1 MFYSKGYS
9 LERMSEFLTTTS
21 QGVYGIPLGVSA
33 SYIILFSIYGI
44 ATKIAPIALALIM
57 FGLGLGLTVNDFLRV
72 VKIPRDFLVGFLCQV
87 ILLPIIAFIL
97 IKIIPMPLEI
107 ALGVM
112 VIAAAPGGVTSN
124 VLTKF
129 ANGDVALSVS
139 LTAIVSI
146 LSILTVP
153 FIIFTSADLLGVS
166 EINREISMTSM
177 SLKMFFVVTVPVI
190 FGMVVRSLM
199 TDFITR
205 KTLIVQR
212 ISVILFMI
220 VFISIWVEE
229 WDRIISFITRA
240 GLVAFILNI
249 VMIFTGYY
257 VAKYFTSGVA
267 QRKCISL
274 ECGLQNGTLAVFV
287 ATQLFDNIVFMV
299 PTAAYALIM
308 FVTSIFFVLIVRKIN

>member
-1 MFYSKGYS
+1 M
-9 LERMSEFLTTTS
+9 E
-21 QGVYGIPLGVSA
+21 
-33 SYIILFSIYGI
+33 I
-44 ATKIAPIALALIM
+44 ATTIAPIALAIIM
-57 FGLGLGLTVNDFLRV
+57 LGLGLGLTVNDFLRV

-97 IKIIPMPLEI
+97 IKIIPMPIEI

-124 VLTKF
+124 ILTKF

-146 LSILTVP
+146 LSIISVP
-153 FIIFTSADLLGVS
+153 LIIFTSADLLGVS

-177 SLKMFFVVTVPVI
+177 SIKMFFVVTIPVI
-190 FGMVVRSLM
+190 FGMIIRSFM
-199 TDFITR
+199 KDFIVS
-205 KTLIVQR
+205 KTLLIQR

-229 WDRIISFITRA
+229 WDRIINFITRA
-240 GLVAFILNI
+240 GLVSFILNI

-287 ATQLFDNIVFMV
+287 ATQLFDDIVFMV

>member
-1 MFYSKGYS
+1 M
-9 LERMSEFLTTTS
+9 E
-21 QGVYGIPLGVSA
+21 
-33 SYIILFSIYGI
+33 I
-44 ATKIAPIALALIM
+44 ATTIAPIALAIIM
-57 FGLGLGLTVNDFLRV
+57 LGLGLGLTVDDFIRV

-97 IKIIPMPLEI
+97 IKIIPMPIEI

-124 VLTKF
+124 ILTKF

-139 LTAIVSI
+139 LTALVSI
-146 LSILTVP
+146 FSILTVP
-153 FIIFTSADLLGVS
+153 LIIFTSADLLGVS
-166 EINREISMTSM
+166 EINREISMLSISM
-177 SLKMFFVVTVPVI
+177 KMFFVVTIPVI
-190 FGMVVRSLM
+190 FGMIIRSVM
-199 TDFITR
+199 TDFIVS
-205 KTLIVQR
+205 KTLLIQR

-229 WDRIISFITRA
+229 WDKIISFITRA
-240 GLVAFILNI
+240 GLISFILNI

-267 QRKCISL
+267 QRKSISL
-274 ECGLQNGTLAVFV
+274 ECVFQNGTLAVFV
-287 ATQLFDNIVFMV
+287 ATQLFDDIVFMV